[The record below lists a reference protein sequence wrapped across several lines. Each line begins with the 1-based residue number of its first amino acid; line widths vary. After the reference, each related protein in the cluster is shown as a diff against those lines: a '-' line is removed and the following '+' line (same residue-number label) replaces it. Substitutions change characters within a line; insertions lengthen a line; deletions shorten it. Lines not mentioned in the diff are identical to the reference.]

1 MQGPSAECTTA
12 VHPVSSLGKS
22 PQNSPLSRW
31 GKVLAKNN
39 FILFED
45 GWQRKQV
52 DGISN
57 NKPMTHFWGPETI
70 CLVRKSHEKSWFL
83 PPPSGTPVQLEF
95 LRGPEEMSASHFPPI
110 LFFFTYFIFH
120 KYLSWVVFVYI
131 TGLFLI
137 PS

>member
-1 MQGPSAECTTA
+1 MEPSAECTIT
-12 VHPVSSLGKS
+12 VHPVFSLGKT

-57 NKPMTHFWGPETI
+57 NKPMTHFWGPET
-70 CLVRKSHEKSWFL
+70 VWSGRVMRNRGS
-83 PPPSGTPVQLEF
+83 PPTRRDSCAAEF
-95 LRGPEEMSASHFPPI
+95 LRGPGEMSASHFPTI

-120 KYLSWVVFVYI
+120 KYLRCVVFVYVI
-131 TGLFLI
+131 GLFLI
-137 PS
+137 PF